1 MAKAT
6 TIKEALKRWEDQN
19 KQNSTEVK
27 EINLQFQ
34 WPPIE
39 KMDATLST
47 LVKCEKLSLSTNMI
61 EKITGING
69 MKNLRVLSLGRNY
82 VKSFTGLEGVADTL
96 EELWMSYNLIE
107 KLKGINV
114 LKKLR
119 VLYISNNLIKDWT
132 EFARLQELPSL
143 ENLLFT
149 GNPLHES
156 YTDEATYRAEVI
168 KRLPSLKKLDGE
180 LVVSDVDSQ
189 FAQAQAQQSAT
200 NPTNPAE

>member
-132 EFARLQELPSL
+132 EFARLQE
-143 ENLLFT
+143 NLLFT